1 MVVREHAVYRETV
14 TSPLPDVAPAQE
26 FPSTGVAVPLDRIAA
41 PGAYVCNWN
50 GHLLRVPAGGITPA
64 GGLLLNLVGSEPLV
78 ATKIADDPELPIT
91 RLRGMAVDRGIA
103 VAF

>member
-1 MVVREHAVYRETV
+1 MVVREHVVYRETM
-14 TSPLPDVAPAQE
+14 TGPLSAVSSSE
-26 FPSTGVAVPLDRIAA
+26 ESSSTGVAVPLDRIAS

-50 GHLLRVPAGGITPA
+50 GHLLRVPAGGIMPA

-91 RLRGMAVDRGIA
+91 RLRGLAVDRGIT